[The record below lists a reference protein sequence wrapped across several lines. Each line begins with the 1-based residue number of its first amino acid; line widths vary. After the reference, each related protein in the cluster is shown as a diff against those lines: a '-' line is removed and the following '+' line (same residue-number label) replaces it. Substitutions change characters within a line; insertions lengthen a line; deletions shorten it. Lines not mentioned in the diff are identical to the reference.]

1 MRPFFEGLARR
12 RAALIERSAAQR
24 GEIAAA
30 VTGMRRAA
38 AEPLLIGAGLAAT
51 LLAASPRLRGWV
63 VQAWTV
69 YVFVRQLLKR

>member
-12 RAALIERSAAQR
+12 RAALVERSAAQR
-24 GEIAAA
+24 GDIAAA
-30 VTGMRRAA
+30 AAGVRRAA

-51 LLAASPRLRGWV
+51 LLATSPKVRGWV

-69 YVFVRQLLKR
+69 YVVVRQLFKR